1 MEKNVSKKKES
12 LNFEG
17 NKTISFGSNT
27 LVIYPAEG
35 IFNNPMKK
43 KLAEKKKVAVWIK
56 VPASYLNCKIF
67 LVT

>member
-43 KLAEKKKVAVWIK
+43 KLAEKKK
-56 VPASYLNCKIF
+56 SRGLDQSSRF
-67 LVT
+67 LPQL

>member
-17 NKTISFGSNT
+17 NQNISFGSNT

-43 KLAEKKKVAVWIK
+43 KLAEKKK
-56 VPASYLNCKIF
+56 SRGLDQSSRF
-67 LVT
+67 LPQL

>member
-1 MEKNVSKKKES
+1 MLAKKKES

-43 KLAEKKKVAVWIK
+43 KLAEKKKSRFGSKFPLPTSTVK
-56 VPASYLNCKIF
+56 F
-67 LVT
+67 F